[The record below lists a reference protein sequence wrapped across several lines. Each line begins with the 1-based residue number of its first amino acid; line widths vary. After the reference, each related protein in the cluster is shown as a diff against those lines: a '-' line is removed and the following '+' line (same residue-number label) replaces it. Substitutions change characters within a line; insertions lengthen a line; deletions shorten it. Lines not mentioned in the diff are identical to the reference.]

1 MSPMSMRHQNE
12 RNFRDLHPTLYQVR
26 RYGVPPAVVAAVGGI
41 SYLAGKYGLVPM
53 IQATYRHGFKD
64 PASYVRRLTGNVGS
78 AIKNTPYYPIETSN
92 ATETTNS
99 SKPTPIPT
107 PEAKG
112 YKSEQ
117 QKRF

>member
-26 RYGVPPAVVAAVGGI
+26 RYGGPPALGAAFGGI
-41 SYLAGKYGLVPM
+41 SYLAGKYGLVPVVR
-53 IQATYRHGFKD
+53 AVYRHGLKN
-64 PASYVRRLTGNVGS
+64 PASYVGRLAWNVGS

>member
-12 RNFRDLHPTLYQVR
+12 RNFRDLHPNLYQVR
-26 RYGVPPAVVAAVGGI
+26 RYGVLPAVAAAAGGI

-64 PASYVRRLTGNVGS
+64 PANYVRRLTGNVGS
-78 AIKNTPYYPIETSN
+78 AIKNTPYYP
-92 ATETTNS
+92 TETTNS